1 MQNPHHNVVINSSAP
16 DYTDLVRYLIEPF
29 LESPESLSIDC
40 ELSTNRNRIWIRVAF
55 SSTDKGKVFG
65 RGGRNIQAI
74 RTCLMAFAQLT
85 GQSVYLDVYGSG
97 GSRDEMYADEDNE
110 ERYSSPRPRDTRDRR
125 TISSNSNSNSGTNG
139 QRPFIKPR
147 FRQV

>member
-1 MQNPHHNVVINSSAP
+1 VQNPRHKVAINSSAP

-29 LESPESLSIDC
+29 LESPESLCIDC
-40 ELSTNRNRIWIRVAF
+40 EFSTNRNRVWIRVAF

-74 RTCLMAFAQLT
+74 RTCLTALAQLT
-85 GQSVYLDVYGSG
+85 GQSVYLDIFGSG

-110 ERYSSPRPRDTRDRR
+110 ERFSPPRSRDRR
-125 TISSNSNSNSGTNG
+125 TISSNNSGTNG

-147 FRQV
+147 SRQV

>member
-1 MQNPHHNVVINSSAP
+1 MQNPRHNVAINSSAP

-55 SSTDKGKVFG
+55 SSADKGKVFG

-74 RTCLMAFAQLT
+74 RTCLTAFAQLT
-85 GQSVYLDVYGSG
+85 KQSVYLDIFGSS

-110 ERYSSPRPRDTRDRR
+110 ERFSPPRSRDRR
-125 TISSNSNSNSGTNG
+125 TISSSSSSSSGTNG

-147 FRQV
+147 SRQV

>member
-1 MQNPHHNVVINSSAP
+1 MQNPRHNVAINSSAP

-55 SSTDKGKVFG
+55 SSADKGKVFG

-74 RTCLMAFAQLT
+74 RTCLTAFAQLT
-85 GQSVYLDVYGSG
+85 KQSVYLDIFGS
-97 GSRDEMYADEDNE
+97 GSRDEMYDSEDNE
-110 ERYSSPRPRDTRDRR
+110 ERFSPPRSRDRR
-125 TISSNSNSNSGTNG
+125 TISSSSSTSSSSSGTNG

-147 FRQV
+147 SRQV